1 MGSAHQS
8 VRVRI
13 LRGFLESNESGLRGG
28 QALRRQQQIVH
39 IVNGERTKYDRRVQQ
54 SVLSSRTYRELTFGL
69 CAKKSVAVAERKLVR
84 RNS

>member
-1 MGSAHQS
+1 MGSAHQF

-13 LRGFLESNESGLRGG
+13 LRGFLESNEFDLRGG
-28 QALRRQQQIVH
+28 QALRLQQQIVH
-39 IVNGERTKYDRRVQQ
+39 VIVGIRTKCDRGVQQ
-54 SVLSSRTYRELTFGL
+54 SVLSSRTYGELTLDL